1 MFMKQSLLDSFTDQ
15 EFTNIV
21 LSSNSIK
28 DVCLKLGYKGHS
40 GANGKRI
47 KDRMEQL
54 GLSTEQFSQI
64 NPIKRTPEN
73 IFVENSTAAQ
83 KTLRK
88 YYEKG
93 NYTPYICAIC
103 GQEPFWNG
111 KPMIL
116 ILDHINGK
124 NKDDRLENLRWVC
137 PNCNYQLDTT
147 NSKNWVYQKKSEQD

>member
-1 MFMKQSLLDSFTDQ
+1 MPSKIDNFTDQ
-15 EFTNIV
+15 EFQDIV
-21 LSSNSIK
+21 LTSHSIK
-28 DVCLKLGYKGHS
+28 EVALKLGYAGHS
-40 GANGKRI
+40 GANGARI
-47 KDRMEQL
+47 KERMQRL
-54 GLSTEQFSQI
+54 NLSTDRFLRL
-64 NPIKRTPEN
+64 NPVIRTPNN

-88 YYEKG
+88 YYEEG
-93 NYTPYICAIC
+93 HYTPYICAIC

-124 NKDDRLENLRWVC
+124 SKDDRLENLRWVC

-147 NSKNWVYQKKSEQD
+147 NSKNWVYQREHSE